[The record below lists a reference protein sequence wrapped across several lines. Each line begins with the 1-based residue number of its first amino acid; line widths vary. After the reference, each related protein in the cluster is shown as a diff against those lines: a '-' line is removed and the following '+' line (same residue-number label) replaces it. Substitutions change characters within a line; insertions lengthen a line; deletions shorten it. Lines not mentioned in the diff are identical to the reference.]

1 MVFDCETVV
10 TRSELSY
17 VNAVTPPFGAVIE
30 VGSPLVYP
38 KVVFLPVA
46 SV

>member
-1 MVFDCETVV
+1 MAFDCETFV

-17 VNAVTPPFGAVIE
+17 VNDVTPPFGAVMD
-30 VGSPLVYP
+30 VRSPLVYP